1 VSPYAADITVDGLI
15 APQYRNR
22 RTDLVKR
29 DGHEDAALTRR
40 RLLATSATA
49 GVGVSFLL
57 LPLAAEAS
65 SVTDTAAASA
75 PPNSFTI
82 DDSAAPDAGD
92 DVAYLVTLVQ
102 SSGAIFG
109 GEATVT
115 FLLSRDDGSE
125 DGSGSAATGATIDG
139 ALATSATKAVV
150 DGLVR
155 ASVRFPEPGIYLVRI
170 FTDPAAV
177 ALPDGVTLY
186 VDLR

>member
-1 VSPYAADITVDGLI
+1 M
-15 APQYRNR
+15 APQCRNR

-29 DGHEDAALTRR
+29 DGHEDVALTRR

-49 GVGVSFLL
+49 GVGVSILM

-65 SVTDTAAASA
+65 SVTDPAATPE
-75 PPNSFTI
+75 PPNSFII

-92 DVAYLVTLVQ
+92 DVAYLVTLLQ
-102 SSGAIFG
+102 SSGAVFG

-115 FLLSRDDGSE
+115 LLLSRDDGSE

-139 ALATSATKAVV
+139 APATSTTKAVV

-155 ASVRFPEPGIYLVRI
+155 VSVRFPEPGIYLVRI
-170 FTDPAAV
+170 LTDPAAV

-186 VDLR
+186 VDVR